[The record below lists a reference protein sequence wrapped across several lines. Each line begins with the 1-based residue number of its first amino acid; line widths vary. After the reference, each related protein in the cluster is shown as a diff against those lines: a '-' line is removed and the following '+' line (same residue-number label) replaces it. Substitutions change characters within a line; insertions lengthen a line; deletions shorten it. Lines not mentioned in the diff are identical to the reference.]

1 MKKKIWAAAL
11 ICIVV
16 LGMLDGCGPKEKDTD
31 KEAVGN
37 TETEAVE
44 GIHATETETEA
55 QGNLKEDTWY
65 VSSGMYQHKMETEE
79 NTAVIKNVN
88 VYNMAGTM
96 DGETFVQ
103 ASDFTNHLNQAEYE
117 ISWNRT
123 EADEEG
129 NTVYTVTL
137 SAKIPWNGIQT
148 DAEAYIEYEDISLVD
163 ATTGMVLPQ
172 HVAATDSSMAMMA
185 EVACAGTTYQVAA
198 TEDTETTFG
207 DWTVEDGSEY
217 PMVTYY
223 EIKET
228 YKVTAPAEYKGLLF
242 VLQTQRTRSEERRVG
257 KECRS
262 RWSPYH

>member
-31 KEAVGN
+31 KEAAGN

-65 VSSGMYQHKMETEE
+65 VLSGMYQHKMETEE

-103 ASDFTNHLNQAEYE
+103 AADFTNHLNQADYE
-117 ISWNRT
+117 ISWNRS

-129 NTVYTVTL
+129 NTVYTITL
-137 SAKIPWNGIQT
+137 LAKIPWNGI
-148 DAEAYIEYEDISLVD
+148 
-163 ATTGMVLPQ
+163 
-172 HVAATDSSMAMMA
+172 
-185 EVACAGTTYQVAA
+185 
-198 TEDTETTFG
+198 
-207 DWTVEDGSEY
+207 
-217 PMVTYY
+217 
-223 EIKET
+223 
-228 YKVTAPAEYKGLLF
+228 
-242 VLQTQRTRSEERRVG
+242 
-257 KECRS
+257 
-262 RWSPYH
+262 

>member
-31 KEAVGN
+31 KEAAEIQKQKQWKESMPQRRRQRHR
-37 TETEAVE
+37 ETLRK
-44 GIHATETETEA
+44 IP
-55 QGNLKEDTWY
+55 
-65 VSSGMYQHKMETEE
+65 GMFYPVCISTKWETEE

-129 NTVYTVTL
+129 NTVYKVTL

-172 HVAATDSSMAMMA
+172 HVAATDSPCCVA
-185 EVACAGTTYQVAA
+185 EVACAWHNISG
-198 TEDTETTFG
+198 
-207 DWTVEDGSEY
+207 GS
-217 PMVTYY
+217 PQKIQRQHLVT
-223 EIKET
+223 
-228 YKVTAPAEYKGLLF
+228 G
-242 VLQTQRTRSEERRVG
+242 R
-257 KECRS
+257 
-262 RWSPYH
+262 

>member
-31 KEAVGN
+31 KEAAGN

-65 VSSGMYQHKMETEE
+65 VLSGMYQHKMETEE

-96 DGETFVQ
+96 DGETFAQ

-148 DAEAYIEYEDISLVD
+148 DAEAYIEYEDR
-163 ATTGMVLPQ
+163 
-172 HVAATDSSMAMMA
+172 SM
-185 EVACAGTTYQVAA
+185 
-198 TEDTETTFG
+198 
-207 DWTVEDGSEY
+207 
-217 PMVTYY
+217 
-223 EIKET
+223 
-228 YKVTAPAEYKGLLF
+228 
-242 VLQTQRTRSEERRVG
+242 
-257 KECRS
+257 
-262 RWSPYH
+262 

>member
-137 SAKIPWNGIQT
+137 YLQRFRGMAYRRMQKLISNMKTSASWMQ
-148 DAEAYIEYEDISLVD
+148 
-163 ATTGMVLPQ
+163 LP
-172 HVAATDSSMAMMA
+172 
-185 EVACAGTTYQVAA
+185 EWC
-198 TEDTETTFG
+198 
-207 DWTVEDGSEY
+207 
-217 PMVTYY
+217 
-223 EIKET
+223 
-228 YKVTAPAEYKGLLF
+228 
-242 VLQTQRTRSEERRVG
+242 
-257 KECRS
+257 CRS
-262 RWSPYH
+262 M

>member
-31 KEAVGN
+31 KEAAGN

-44 GIHATETETEA
+44 GIHATETETEV

-65 VSSGMYQHKMETEE
+65 VLSGMYQHKMETEE

-137 SAKIPWNGIQT
+137 SAKIPWNGVQT
-148 DAEAYIEYEDISLVD
+148 DA
-163 ATTGMVLPQ
+163 
-172 HVAATDSSMAMMA
+172 
-185 EVACAGTTYQVAA
+185 
-198 TEDTETTFG
+198 
-207 DWTVEDGSEY
+207 
-217 PMVTYY
+217 
-223 EIKET
+223 
-228 YKVTAPAEYKGLLF
+228 
-242 VLQTQRTRSEERRVG
+242 
-257 KECRS
+257 
-262 RWSPYH
+262 